1 MASRKGSLLE
11 KNLEQLFKLTGFNPE
26 LNKFYKGYEID
37 VFLRI
42 ENKYVGIEC
51 KQYENS
57 NLSVRNIIHQ
67 WDSKNK
73 ELNLDKIIL
82 VFIGV
87 NISKSDYVL
96 AEKYNII
103 IWDDHKLSRL
113 INQAIEKKEQFRE
126 NLLREMKIIDE
137 NEAIHKEDKIET
149 DYKFQANIIQKLK
162 NPIEKN
168 NSETPKSET
177 TALVYPYSLFIEG
190 ADSFQI
196 QFAAKG
202 GIRIFFTFPT
212 AQGIRL
218 FASILDEFKIE
229 ATKRNNPI
237 TGEYTISS
245 VGIIVSFGEDLEL
258 ASQVITKS
266 LITMYNFDEN
276 RQLKFKYVGGG
287 VCFIAT
293 ASYGTPFA
301 EEINILRFWRD
312 NFLLKNYFGTQFVK
326 TYYLLSPPIARF
338 IQKRDYL
345 RTSVR
350 FCLNP
355 FIKLLKKIYKK

>member
-1 MASRKGSLLE
+1 ML
-11 KNLEQLFKLTGFNPE
+11 E
-26 LNKFYKGYEID
+26 LN
-37 VFLRI
+37 V
-42 ENKYVGIEC
+42 
-51 KQYENS
+51 S
-57 NLSVRNIIHQ
+57 NM
-67 WDSKNK
+67 
-73 ELNLDKIIL
+73 
-82 VFIGV
+82 
-87 NISKSDYVL
+87 
-96 AEKYNII
+96 NII

-162 NPIEKN
+162 NLIEKN

-212 AQGIRL
+212 
-218 FASILDEFKIE
+218 
-229 ATKRNNPI
+229 
-237 TGEYTISS
+237 
-245 VGIIVSFGEDLEL
+245 
-258 ASQVITKS
+258 SQVITKS